1 MVDRFSKIVYYIPIT
16 MNISNRGSQFVLN
29 FIKKLCNQ
37 LKIEQNLSIA
47 YYSQTDGQTER
58 VNQEI
63 E

>member
-1 MVDRFSKIVYYIPIT
+1 MVDRFSKIAYYIPIT

>member
-1 MVDRFSKIVYYIPIT
+1 MVDRFSKIAYYIPIT

-37 LKIEQNLSIA
+37 LEIEQNLSIA
-47 YYSQTDGQTER
+47 YYPQTDGQTER
-58 VNQEI
+58 VNPEI

>member
-1 MVDRFSKIVYYIPIT
+1 